1 MSEVKVSAGWV
12 PPEASLLG
20 VQMAVSSRV
29 LTGSPLCVCLC
40 PALSPYYNVENL
52 TIIIWTACFSP
63 VGGAEKAHLCTHLGT
78 SGSRIFSKGAQFLEF
93 SI

>member
-40 PALSPYYNVENL
+40 PALSPYYNV
-52 TIIIWTACFSP
+52 
-63 VGGAEKAHLCTHLGT
+63 
-78 SGSRIFSKGAQFLEF
+78 
-93 SI
+93 